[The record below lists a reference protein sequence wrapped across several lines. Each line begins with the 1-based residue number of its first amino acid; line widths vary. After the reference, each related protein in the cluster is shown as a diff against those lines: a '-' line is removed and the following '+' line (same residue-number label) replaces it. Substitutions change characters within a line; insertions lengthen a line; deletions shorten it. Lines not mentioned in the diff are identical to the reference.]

1 MITDLTA
8 NDLRAFEQHVATL
21 FNDGKIRA
29 PIHLSGGSEDQTLA
43 VFKDI
48 REQDWVFS
56 NWRSHYHC
64 LLKGVHPDVLLADI
78 LAGRSITLCYPSHR
92 VFSSAIVGGNLPI
105 ALGVALSIKRR
116 GGSERVYVFTG
127 DMTAATGIFFECT
140 QYAMGHHLPIH
151 FVVEDNGKSVFSDTW
166 KTWGGLQSRD
176 IEWGDSLVTQFD
188 YKLSPW
194 PHSGTGKRVE
204 WT

>member
-1 MITDLTA
+1 VITDLTA

-29 PIHLSGGSEDQTLA
+29 PIHLSGGSEDQILA
-43 VFKDI
+43 VFQNI

-64 LLKGVHPDVLLADI
+64 LLKGVHPDKLLADI
-78 LAGRSITLCYPSHR
+78 LAGRSITLCYPAER

-116 GGSERVYVFTG
+116 GGDEKVWAFCG
-127 DMTAATGIFFECT
+127 DMTAAGGTFHECA
-140 QYAMGHHLPIH
+140 QYAVGYRLPIH
-151 FVVEDNGKSVFSDTW
+151 FVVEDNGKSVCSDTLQ
-166 KTWGGLQSRD
+166 TWGICPSLD
-176 IEWGDSLVTQFD
+176 LIWGDSLVTQFD
-188 YKLSPW
+188 YRLPY
-194 PHSGTGKRVE
+194 PHSGAGVRVQF
-204 WT
+204 